1 MAEGEMQGRK
11 MNGSSGAAA
20 VQEDGLIPLKNSAVP
35 LTGQMRWRRPWPA
48 LLLAAGLAAAS
59 AGCHNPLR
67 NPLVATT
74 IVNHQGTPVR
84 LLEFDY
90 PFASFGADS
99 LAAGGEFRHSFAI
112 EGSGPL
118 TLHFM
123 DAAGK
128 NHTAKG
134 PTVQGGEIGS
144 LLVTI
149 DGSGAVQ
156 WSLNVSGKK

>member
-1 MAEGEMQGRK
+1 MQSRK
-11 MNGSSGAAA
+11 FHVSGGTVEAKESGSFS
-20 VQEDGLIPLKNSAVP
+20 IMSSATRP
-35 LTGQMRWRRPWPA
+35 RRRIKCRRAWPA

-67 NPLVATT
+67 NSLVATT
-74 IVNHQGTPVR
+74 IVNHQDTPVR

-118 TLHFM
+118 TLHFE

-128 NHTAKG
+128 SHTAKG
-134 PTVQGGEIGS
+134 PSVQGGERGS

-149 DGSGAVQ
+149 DGPGAVQ
-156 WSLNVSGKK
+156 WSLNVSEKK

>member
-1 MAEGEMQGRK
+1 MKQS
-11 MNGSSGAAA
+11 GSLP
-20 VQEDGLIPLKNSAVP
+20 VKNSIVGFA
-35 LTGQMRWRRPWPA
+35 GRIRCRRSWPA

-74 IVNHQGTPVR
+74 IINHQSTPVR

-90 PFASFGADS
+90 PFASFGSDS
-99 LAAGGEFRHSFAI
+99 LAAGGEFHHSFAI
-112 EGSGPL
+112 EGAGPL

-128 NHTAKG
+128 NHTVKG
-134 PTVQGGEIGS
+134 PSVQGGDIGS
-144 LLVTI
+144 LSVTI

-156 WSLNVSGKK
+156 WSLNVSEKK